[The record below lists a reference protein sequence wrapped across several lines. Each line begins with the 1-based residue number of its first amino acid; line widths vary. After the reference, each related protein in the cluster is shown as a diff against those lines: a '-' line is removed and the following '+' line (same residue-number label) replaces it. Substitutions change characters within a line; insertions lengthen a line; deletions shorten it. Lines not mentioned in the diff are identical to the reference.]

1 MKILNFNDF
10 YSDERISIFYFIVE
24 ELTSEGKKKLTVNK
38 LVIKKTLKFDPTKCN
53 VFFLSLYLFIF
64 P

>member
-1 MKILNFNDF
+1 MKFLNFN
-10 YSDERISIFYFIVE
+10 
-24 ELTSEGKKKLTVNK
+24 LTSEGKPKKKEKKKNRRRLEYIKEVTANK
-38 LVIKKTLKFDPTKCN
+38 QVIKKTLKFDPTKCN